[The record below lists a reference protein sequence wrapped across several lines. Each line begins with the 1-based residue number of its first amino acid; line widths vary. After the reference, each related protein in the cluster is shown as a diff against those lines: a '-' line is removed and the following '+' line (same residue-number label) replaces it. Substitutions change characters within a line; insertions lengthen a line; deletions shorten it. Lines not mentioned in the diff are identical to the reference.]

1 MGTSKVDNIKILKK
15 NTKAFFMKITFAFV
29 LVLVATAYGD
39 LTLKEIDS
47 DKFGHTL
54 LDTIMLELKNLPD
67 GALTGP
73 PKVIYDMLIELRNS
87 LMGEQTDDN
96 EGLDRMCLE
105 CTSTINEYKS
115 KVEGLKVQMAADAEE
130 AQTLRDNMAALSATV
145 ASTSAE
151 VERLSFL
158 LQFMD
163 NAHRDQ
169 MEGIDALLSE
179 AQ

>member
-1 MGTSKVDNIKILKK
+1 
-15 NTKAFFMKITFAFV
+15 MKITFAFV

-39 LTLKEIDS
+39 MTLNEIDS

-87 LMGEQTDDN
+87 LMGEQDSDN

-105 CTSTINEYKS
+105 CTSTLNEYKV
-115 KVEGLKVQMAADAEE
+115 KVEDLTAQMAADAQE
-130 AQTLRDNMAALSATV
+130 AQSLKDNMDALAGTV
-145 ASTSAE
+145 ASAGAE
-151 VERLSFL
+151 VERLTFL
-158 LQFMD
+158 LEFMD
-163 NAHRDQ
+163 TSHQ
-169 MEGIDALLSE
+169 S
-179 AQ
+179 

>member
-29 LVLVATAYGD
+29 LVLVATASAE

-54 LDTIMLELKNLPD
+54 LDTIMLELKNLPE

-87 LMGEQTDDN
+87 LLGEQTEDN

-105 CTSTINEYKS
+105 CTSTINEYKL
-115 KVEGLKVQMAADAEE
+115 KVENL
-130 AQTLRDNMAALSATV
+130 
-145 ASTSAE
+145 
-151 VERLSFL
+151 
-158 LQFMD
+158 
-163 NAHRDQ
+163 
-169 MEGIDALLSE
+169 
-179 AQ
+179 